1 MIVQRAGPD
10 EPAMV
15 RRGKENAVAAVA
27 IRFSRTLRFG
37 KIWLSRI
44 PGTSCFTSLPTTMPV
59 GQSWMR

>member
-37 KIWLSRI
+37 KIWLRRRAPAAVLLVRPASR
-44 PGTSCFTSLPTTMPV
+44 S
-59 GQSWMR
+59 